1 MLFSRKCI
9 WIAGSAGSLGQEIA
23 KRLPAEDYDLLKT
36 DIDLDITNLE
46 TVRHFMDMQR
56 PEIVINCAGFT
67 DLDAC
72 EQDIVNAY
80 KVNALGARNLD
91 GVVVA
96 VADDMEASIMATLV
110 SKEIGVPYVLAKAKN
125 ELHAKVLKKIGA
137 DSIIFPEK
145 EIGQSVARNLVSGEF
160 VDWISLSPDYSI
172 TEIQV
177 PEKWI
182 GKSLSE
188 IDVRRTKD
196 VNVVGVRIGEKI
208 QVTIDPEEPL
218 QKEMML
224 IMIGS
229 NEALEKFG
237 EKQVRE

>member
-1 MLFSRKCI
+1 MRKQY
-9 WIAGSAGSLGQEIA
+9 AVFGLGSFGESVAVTLQELGCEVVVVDNHMERIENISPYVSYAVQADI
-23 KRLPAEDYDLLKT
+23 ED
-36 DIDLDITNLE
+36 
-46 TVRHFMDMQR
+46 
-56 PEIVINCAGFT
+56 PEVI
-67 DLDAC
+67 
-72 EQDIVNAY
+72 
-80 KVNALGARNLD
+80 KSLGARNLD

-125 ELHAKVLKKIGA
+125 DLHAKVLKKIGA

-172 TEIQV
+172 TEIAV

>member
-1 MLFSRKCI
+1 MRKQY
-9 WIAGSAGSLGQEIA
+9 AVFGLGSFGESVAVTLQELGCEVVVVDNHMERI
-23 KRLPAEDYDLLKT
+23 EDVSPYVSYAVQA
-36 DIDLDITNLE
+36 DIED
-46 TVRHFMDMQR
+46 
-56 PEIVINCAGFT
+56 PEVIRS
-67 DLDAC
+67 
-72 EQDIVNAY
+72 
-80 KVNALGARNLD
+80 LGARNLD

-125 ELHAKVLKKIGA
+125 DLHAKVLKKIGA

>member
-1 MLFSRKCI
+1 MRKQY
-9 WIAGSAGSLGQEIA
+9 AVFGLGSFGESVAVTLQELGCEVVVVDNHMERIENISPYVSYAVQADI
-23 KRLPAEDYDLLKT
+23 ED
-36 DIDLDITNLE
+36 
-46 TVRHFMDMQR
+46 
-56 PEIVINCAGFT
+56 PEVIRS
-67 DLDAC
+67 
-72 EQDIVNAY
+72 
-80 KVNALGARNLD
+80 LGARNLD

-110 SKEIGVPYVLAKAKN
+110 SKEIGVPYVLAKEKN
-125 ELHAKVLKKIGA
+125 DLHAKVLKKIGA

-172 TEIQV
+172 TEIAV

>member
-1 MLFSRKCI
+1 MGSEMCI
-9 WIAGSAGSLGQEIA
+9 RDS
-23 KRLPAEDYDLLKT
+23 
-36 DIDLDITNLE
+36 
-46 TVRHFMDMQR
+46 
-56 PEIVINCAGFT
+56 PEVIRS
-67 DLDAC
+67 
-72 EQDIVNAY
+72 
-80 KVNALGARNLD
+80 LGARNLD

>member
-1 MLFSRKCI
+1 MRKQY
-9 WIAGSAGSLGQEIA
+9 AVFGLGSFGESVAVTLQELGCEVVVVDNHMERI
-23 KRLPAEDYDLLKT
+23 EDISPYVSYAVQA
-36 DIDLDITNLE
+36 DIED
-46 TVRHFMDMQR
+46 
-56 PEIVINCAGFT
+56 PEVIRS
-67 DLDAC
+67 
-72 EQDIVNAY
+72 
-80 KVNALGARNLD
+80 LGARNLD

-160 VDWISLSPDYSI
+160 VDWISRSPDYSI

>member
-1 MLFSRKCI
+1 MRKQY
-9 WIAGSAGSLGQEIA
+9 AVFGLGSFGESVAVTLQELGCEVVVVDNHMERI
-23 KRLPAEDYDLLKT
+23 EDISPYVSYAVQA
-36 DIDLDITNLE
+36 DIED
-46 TVRHFMDMQR
+46 
-56 PEIVINCAGFT
+56 PEVIRS
-67 DLDAC
+67 
-72 EQDIVNAY
+72 
-80 KVNALGARNLD
+80 LGARNLD

-208 QVTIDPEEPL
+208 QVTIDPEESL

>member
-1 MLFSRKCI
+1 MRKQY
-9 WIAGSAGSLGQEIA
+9 AVFGLGSFGESVAVALQELGCEVVVVDNHMERI
-23 KRLPAEDYDLLKT
+23 EDVSPYVSYAVQA
-36 DIDLDITNLE
+36 DIED
-46 TVRHFMDMQR
+46 
-56 PEIVINCAGFT
+56 PEVIRS
-67 DLDAC
+67 
-72 EQDIVNAY
+72 
-80 KVNALGARNLD
+80 LGARNLD

>member
-1 MLFSRKCI
+1 MRMQYAVFGL
-9 WIAGSAGSLGQEIA
+9 GSFGESVAVTLQELGCEVVVVDNHMERI
-23 KRLPAEDYDLLKT
+23 EDISPYVSYAVQA
-36 DIDLDITNLE
+36 DIED
-46 TVRHFMDMQR
+46 
-56 PEIVINCAGFT
+56 PEVIRS
-67 DLDAC
+67 
-72 EQDIVNAY
+72 
-80 KVNALGARNLD
+80 LGARNLD

>member
-1 MLFSRKCI
+1 MRKQY
-9 WIAGSAGSLGQEIA
+9 AVFGLGSFGESVAVTLQELGCEVVVVDNHMERI
-23 KRLPAEDYDLLKT
+23 EDISPYVSYAVQA
-36 DIDLDITNLE
+36 DIED
-46 TVRHFMDMQR
+46 
-56 PEIVINCAGFT
+56 PEVIRS
-67 DLDAC
+67 
-72 EQDIVNAY
+72 
-80 KVNALGARNLD
+80 LGARNLD

-172 TEIQV
+172 TEIAV

>member
-1 MLFSRKCI
+1 MRKQY
-9 WIAGSAGSLGQEIA
+9 AVFGLGSFGESVAVALQELGCEVVVVDNHMERI
-23 KRLPAEDYDLLKT
+23 EDISPYVSYAVQA
-36 DIDLDITNLE
+36 DIED
-46 TVRHFMDMQR
+46 
-56 PEIVINCAGFT
+56 PEVIRS
-67 DLDAC
+67 
-72 EQDIVNAY
+72 
-80 KVNALGARNLD
+80 LGARNLD

-218 QKEMML
+218 
-224 IMIGS
+224 
-229 NEALEKFG
+229 
-237 EKQVRE
+237 

>member
-1 MLFSRKCI
+1 M
-9 WIAGSAGSLGQEIA
+9 
-23 KRLPAEDYDLLKT
+23 
-36 DIDLDITNLE
+36 E
-46 TVRHFMDMQR
+46 TVGRRGTLRKQYAVFGLGSFGESVAVTLQELGCEVVVVDNHMERIENISPYVSYAVQADIED
-56 PEIVINCAGFT
+56 PEVIRS
-67 DLDAC
+67 
-72 EQDIVNAY
+72 
-80 KVNALGARNLD
+80 LGARNLD

-125 ELHAKVLKKIGA
+125 DLHAKVLKKIGA

-172 TEIQV
+172 TEIAV

>member
-1 MLFSRKCI
+1 
-9 WIAGSAGSLGQEIA
+9 
-23 KRLPAEDYDLLKT
+23 
-36 DIDLDITNLE
+36 
-46 TVRHFMDMQR
+46 
-56 PEIVINCAGFT
+56 
-67 DLDAC
+67 
-72 EQDIVNAY
+72 
-80 KVNALGARNLD
+80 
-91 GVVVA
+91 
-96 VADDMEASIMATLV
+96 MATLV

-172 TEIQV
+172 TEILV
-177 PEKWI
+177 PENWI

>member
-1 MLFSRKCI
+1 MRKQY
-9 WIAGSAGSLGQEIA
+9 AVFGLGSFGESVAVTLQELGCEVVVVDNHMERI
-23 KRLPAEDYDLLKT
+23 EDVSPYVSYAVQA
-36 DIDLDITNLE
+36 DIED
-46 TVRHFMDMQR
+46 
-56 PEIVINCAGFT
+56 PEVIRS
-67 DLDAC
+67 
-72 EQDIVNAY
+72 
-80 KVNALGARNLD
+80 LGARNLD

-196 VNVVGVRIGEKI
+196 VNVVGARIGEKI

>member
-1 MLFSRKCI
+1 MRKQY
-9 WIAGSAGSLGQEIA
+9 AVFGLGSFGESVAVTLQELGCEVVVVDNHMERI
-23 KRLPAEDYDLLKT
+23 EDVSPYVSYAVQA
-36 DIDLDITNLE
+36 DIED
-46 TVRHFMDMQR
+46 
-56 PEIVINCAGFT
+56 PEVIRS
-67 DLDAC
+67 
-72 EQDIVNAY
+72 
-80 KVNALGARNLD
+80 LGARNLD

-196 VNVVGVRIGEKI
+196 VNVVGARIGEKI
-208 QVTIDPEEPL
+208 QVTIDPEKPL

-237 EKQVRE
+237 EKQVKE

>member
-1 MLFSRKCI
+1 
-9 WIAGSAGSLGQEIA
+9 
-23 KRLPAEDYDLLKT
+23 
-36 DIDLDITNLE
+36 
-46 TVRHFMDMQR
+46 
-56 PEIVINCAGFT
+56 
-67 DLDAC
+67 
-72 EQDIVNAY
+72 
-80 KVNALGARNLD
+80 
-91 GVVVA
+91 
-96 VADDMEASIMATLV
+96 MATLV

-125 ELHAKVLKKIGA
+125 DLHAKVLKKIGA

-172 TEIQV
+172 TEIAV

-188 IDVRRTKD
+188 IDVRRTRD

-208 QVTIDPEEPL
+208 RVTIDPEEPL

>member
-1 MLFSRKCI
+1 MRKQY
-9 WIAGSAGSLGQEIA
+9 AVFGLGSFGESVAVTLQELGCEVVVVDNHMERIENISTYVSYAVQADI
-23 KRLPAEDYDLLKT
+23 ED
-36 DIDLDITNLE
+36 
-46 TVRHFMDMQR
+46 
-56 PEIVINCAGFT
+56 PEVIRS
-67 DLDAC
+67 
-72 EQDIVNAY
+72 
-80 KVNALGARNLD
+80 LGARNLD

-125 ELHAKVLKKIGA
+125 DLHAKVLKKIGA

-172 TEIQV
+172 TEIAV

>member
-1 MLFSRKCI
+1 MRKQY
-9 WIAGSAGSLGQEIA
+9 AVFGLGSFGESVAVTLQELGCEVVVVDNHMERIENISPYVSYAVQADI
-23 KRLPAEDYDLLKT
+23 ED
-36 DIDLDITNLE
+36 
-46 TVRHFMDMQR
+46 
-56 PEIVINCAGFT
+56 PEVIRS
-67 DLDAC
+67 
-72 EQDIVNAY
+72 
-80 KVNALGARNLD
+80 LGARNLD

-125 ELHAKVLKKIGA
+125 DLHAKVLKKIGA

-172 TEIQV
+172 TEIAV
-177 PEKWI
+177 PEKWV

>member
-1 MLFSRKCI
+1 MRKQY
-9 WIAGSAGSLGQEIA
+9 AVFGLGSFGESVAVTLQELGCEVVVVDNHMERIENISPYVSYAVQADI
-23 KRLPAEDYDLLKT
+23 ED
-36 DIDLDITNLE
+36 
-46 TVRHFMDMQR
+46 
-56 PEIVINCAGFT
+56 PEVIRS
-67 DLDAC
+67 
-72 EQDIVNAY
+72 
-80 KVNALGARNLD
+80 LGARNLD

-125 ELHAKVLKKIGA
+125 DLHAKVLKKIGA

-172 TEIQV
+172 TEIAV

>member
-1 MLFSRKCI
+1 MRKQY
-9 WIAGSAGSLGQEIA
+9 AVFGLGSFGESVAVTLQELGCEVVVVDNHMERIENISPYVSYAVQADI
-23 KRLPAEDYDLLKT
+23 ED
-36 DIDLDITNLE
+36 
-46 TVRHFMDMQR
+46 
-56 PEIVINCAGFT
+56 PEVIRS
-67 DLDAC
+67 
-72 EQDIVNAY
+72 
-80 KVNALGARNLD
+80 LGARNLD

-125 ELHAKVLKKIGA
+125 DLHAKVLKKIGA

-172 TEIQV
+172 TEIAV

-182 GKSLSE
+182 EKSLSE

>member
-1 MLFSRKCI
+1 MRKQY
-9 WIAGSAGSLGQEIA
+9 AVFGLGSFGESVAVTLQELGCEVVVVDNHMERI
-23 KRLPAEDYDLLKT
+23 EDISPYVSYAVQA
-36 DIDLDITNLE
+36 DIED
-46 TVRHFMDMQR
+46 
-56 PEIVINCAGFT
+56 PEVIRS
-67 DLDAC
+67 
-72 EQDIVNAY
+72 
-80 KVNALGARNLD
+80 LGARNLD

-208 QVTIDPEEPL
+208 QVTIDPEEPDVYKR
-218 QKEMML
+218 QD
-224 IMIGS
+224 
-229 NEALEKFG
+229 
-237 EKQVRE
+237 QQ

>member
-1 MLFSRKCI
+1 MRKQY
-9 WIAGSAGSLGQEIA
+9 AVFGLGSFGESVAVTLQELGCEVVVVDNHMERI
-23 KRLPAEDYDLLKT
+23 EDISPYVSYAVQA
-36 DIDLDITNLE
+36 DIED
-46 TVRHFMDMQR
+46 
-56 PEIVINCAGFT
+56 PEVIRS
-67 DLDAC
+67 
-72 EQDIVNAY
+72 
-80 KVNALGARNLD
+80 LGARNLD

-218 QKEMML
+218 QKEMIL